1 VSITRIEDET
11 LPLDGV
17 RTLGLPSRPRIVG
30 ARTTALGQRAA
41 RRPPAVESLLAF
53 GAGEVTLAL
62 IGGQRLLRDATAS
75 LLTHEEGL
83 RVLSTFESVAHYRA
97 AGTETP
103 PAILLLDREESESP
117 DWHGTIGEL
126 CSLCPA
132 RSIVLLV
139 GGLREDVVRC
149 AIEHGVGG
157 VILKSYTAKQ
167 IREAITYIA
176 TGRTVMPA
184 GWQRTLA
191 TAACKP
197 QGLSPRQRE
206 ILALVAHG
214 RGNDAIAAQLGVSSN
229 TVKFHI
235 RELYARLGVR
245 NRVEAANHYAQ
256 MTRGGC

>member
-1 VSITRIEDET
+1 MTRTGDDV
-11 LPLDGV
+11 LPAERG
-17 RTLGLPSRPRIVG
+17 RPLGLSSRPWIVG
-30 ARTTALGQRAA
+30 GNATVGSRTATRC
-41 RRPPAVESLLAF
+41 PPAFGSLVALP
-53 GAGEVTLAL
+53 GGDLTLAL

-75 LLTHEEGL
+75 LLTHEDGL
-83 RVLSTFESVAHYRA
+83 RVLRAFESVAHYRA
-97 AGTETP
+97 ARMETP
-103 PAILLLDREESESP
+103 PAILLLDCDESESA

-126 CSLCPA
+126 CLLSPA

-139 GGLREDVVRC
+139 AGLREQVIRC

-167 IREAITYIA
+167 IREAVAYIA

-191 TAACKP
+191 NAACKP

-256 MTRGGC
+256 MPRGGC